1 MIEIVNDAGE
11 TLDLVTVPV
20 EHLELVTKYSKRD

>member
-20 EHLELVTKYSKRD
+20 EKLKLITKYS